1 MVHAPGGAPA
11 PAPAPAWG
19 EDDRQPQVLTD
30 ERGRR
35 YALIPLAAE
44 GAQVMPHPGAGATV
58 AEAST
63 ATYHASARA
72 VPGAPSSFALP
83 DTLAGWRLTPREVD
97 VALRVAR
104 GFTNKRIAHECGMR
118 EGTVKSHIHRLFHKL
133 RVASRVELVLQ
144 LQRGA
149 RRGD

>member
-1 MVHAPGGAPA
+1 MVHAPTGAPT
-11 PAPAPAWG
+11 PAWG
-19 EDDRQPQVLTD
+19 EDDRHPQVLTD

-35 YALIPLAAE
+35 YALVPLTPEDE
-44 GAQVMPHPGAGATV
+44 GGAGQVSGGRTV
-58 AEAST
+58 AERAP
-63 ATYHASARA
+63 ATYDARTRNTLATPAAAAS
-72 VPGAPSSFALP
+72 PTALP
-83 DTLAGWRLTPREVD
+83 DWRLTPRELD

-133 RVASRVELVLQ
+133 RVGSRVELVLQ
-144 LQRGA
+144 LQQGA

>member
-1 MVHAPGGAPA
+1 MVPAPPTSGAPT
-11 PAPAPAWG
+11 PAWN
-19 EDDRQPQVLTD
+19 EDDRHPRVLTD

-35 YALIPLAAE
+35 YALVPLGAGEAVDAGHPGVAE
-44 GAQVMPHPGAGATV
+44 GAP
-58 AEAST
+58 
-63 ATYHASARA
+63 A
-72 VPGAPSSFALP
+72 VYDGGAPGPPNGRAPVAAPERLR
-83 DTLAGWRLTPREVD
+83 DWRLTPRELD

-104 GFTNKRIAHECGMR
+104 GFTNKRIALECGMR

-144 LQRGA
+144 LQQGA